1 MSQPRICK
9 HCSELAV
16 SGRNVCHRHWAEYM
30 RGLRNKKRAEDDAK
44 ALELVEQEAMTL
56 KGFSTAF
63 HAVITVLEDYFTVV
77 ERGNSV
83 ETIRAA
89 GIARKQLATTFGV
102 KGSRLKAFANPNRAL
117 AEVFGAEESLKAE
130 KLTKPA
136 SMGGKRH
143 LPDDAGLHLPDDVYR
158 SDTVAKPDIKTDVK
172 LADLAKPLKASKPDA
187 KPFAGSA
194 VKITP
199 GLAPV
204 TNDDPNGNPITQVG
218 KPEYDAFRKLNVDNI
233 VTRDPRHV
241 EVIKQLQAY
250 YLHTGQAYLDKEAFP
265 VLLAFLLYDTDVKA
279 MSQED
284 YYYLEGLAL
293 PMWYSGPR
301 IIRYDGVD
309 YEITQAEVD
318 AQTEMPAAL
327 TGAPVA
333 LPDASA
339 VAQATQEQHRKT
351 LGLSMQSA
359 GGDFEGDDWVLP

>member
-1 MSQPRICK
+1 MSSSKTCK
-9 HCSELAV
+9 LCPEPAIQ
-16 SGRNVCHRHWAEYM
+16 GKTVCAHHWAEYM
-30 RGLRNKKRAEDDAK
+30 KDWRARKRKESEDQ
-44 ALELVEQEAMTL
+44 ALTNVEIEALQL
-56 KGFSTAF
+56 KGVSNAF
-63 HAVITVLEDYFTVV
+63 HAVITMLEDFLAVV
-77 ERGNSV
+77 ERGNAV
-83 ETIRAA
+83 ETTRAA
-89 GIARKQLATTFGV
+89 ATARKALVHTFGV
-102 KGSRLKAFANPNRAL
+102 KGSRLKTL
-117 AEVFGAEESLKAE
+117 AKGTESLIPMNLAPF
-130 KLTKPA
+130 TKPA
-136 SMGGKRH
+136 SMGGRRQ
-143 LPDDAGLHLPDDVYR
+143 DDAGLHLPDDVYP
-158 SDTVAKPDIKTDVK
+158 SDTVAKPDPKPDP
-172 LADLAKPLKASKPDA
+172 KPLKASKPD
-187 KPFAGSA
+187 KPSN
-194 VKITP
+194 
-199 GLAPV
+199 GLAVPKTSAPLEPV
-204 TNDDPNGNPITQVG
+204 VNADPNGNPITQVG

-250 YLHTGQAYLDKEAFP
+250 YLHTGQAYLNKEAFP

-279 MSQED
+279 MSQDD